1 MLVEATAAVLPVVVV
16 PVTSVVAVAV
26 AAVVVAVAVTAV
38 VVAVAVAA
46 VVASVAAAVVVASV
60 AAAVVASVT
69 VAAVVVA
76 VAVAAVVAAV
86 GYLPSRLLPPPSVAA
101 LPPLPNARLPSDRF
115 GTLSTRHVPQAC
127 LVISCLL
134 RS

>member
-46 VVASVAAAVVVASV
+46 VVASVAAAMVVASV

-76 VAVAAVVAAV
+76 VAVVAV